1 MSNLLVAEDAPT
13 HKYGVPAPADTVPAL
28 VKPEETIK
36 GWHID
41 ILVVVVGLLALF
53 FFVALG
59 EVFALVGPW
68 LIFTGVLSIRKR
80 PSSGRQL
87 LCIVTGAGLLCLSAA
102 VFLLPHHAGSWC
114 AVGGVLGL
122 LGGSGYLAAT
132 IVTMRKMRKM
142 RKPIP

>member
-1 MSNLLVAEDAPT
+1 MSNFLVAEDAPT
-13 HKYGVPAPADTVPAL
+13 HKYGVAAPAATVPAI
-28 VKPEETIK
+28 VKPEETSK

-41 ILVVVVGLLALF
+41 MLVVVVGLLALI

-80 PSSGRQL
+80 PGSGRQL
-87 LCIVTGAGLLCLSAA
+87 LRIVTGVGLLCLSAS

-114 AVGGVLGL
+114 VVGGILGL
-122 LGGSGYLAAT
+122 LAGSGYLAAT
-132 IVTMRKMRKM
+132 LFTMRKV

>member
-1 MSNLLVAEDAPT
+1 MSNLLVAEDTST
-13 HKYGVPAPADTVPAL
+13 HKYRVAAPAATVAAL

-36 GWHID
+36 GWLID
-41 ILVVVVGLLALF
+41 ILVVVVGLSALF

-68 LIFTGVLSIRKR
+68 LIFTGVSSIRKR
-80 PSSGRQL
+80 PGSGRQL
-87 LCIVTGAGLLCLSAA
+87 LRIITGAGLLCLSAA

-122 LGGSGYLAAT
+122 LAGSGYLAAT
-132 IVTMRKMRKM
+132 LFTMRKVRKQ
-142 RKPIP
+142 IP